1 MNAVSSM
8 DARIYF
14 SHPHTMAMHDLC
26 TTTSVPLSTKN
37 LLGLRLVK
45 FCIERGCPNQKL
57 PGGIFQ
63 LRHALRLREWLERT
77 FPFRNDDET
86 GYIPGLYVKSEWEPP
101 KCTRNTELGLI
112 CNLVK
117 N

>member
-1 MNAVSSM
+1 M

-14 SHPHTMAMHDLC
+14 SHPHNMAMHDLC

-37 LLGLRLVK
+37 LLSLGLK
-45 FCIERGCPNQKL
+45 FCIERGRPNQKL
-57 PGGIFQ
+57 PDGIFR

-86 GYIPGLYVKSEWEPP
+86 
-101 KCTRNTELGLI
+101 
-112 CNLVK
+112 
-117 N
+117 